1 MDVVPVMPEE
11 WKHPPFG
18 AEVHDGKIYAR
29 GAQDMKCIG
38 IQYLE
43 AIRRLKENNVQ
54 LQRTIH
60 CSFVP
65 DEEIGGAVGM
75 KQFVKSKTFKE
86 LNIGMALDEG
96 LPSVD
101 DRFLVYYGERCM
113 WHVTFHCPGQ
123 PGHGSL
129 LLKDTAAE
137 KLHNLMSKIMQ
148 HRAEQV
154 RLLDSDPDLTI
165 GDVMTVNVTIL
176 NGGQQANVLP
186 SELTMTMDC
195 RIPVTSDID
204 EWSKTL
210 DTWCAESGE
219 GIYMVQSR
227 FENAKPTDISDENPY
242 WMRFKESVDDMGLQI
257 ETRIFPGGTDS
268 RFLREMG
275 IPALGFSPIINHP
288 VLLHDTDEYLAES
301 MFLRGIEIYMKL
313 ISSLGDI
320 ANDEN

>member
-1 MDVVPVMPEE
+1 MQRLANEIKLPVQVIEPVASKPVVIISWLGQSPNLPSVLLNSHMDVVPVMPEE

-113 WHVTFHCPGQ
+113 WR
-123 PGHGSL
+123 
-129 LLKDTAAE
+129 K
-137 KLHNLMSKIMQ
+137 
-148 HRAEQV
+148 
-154 RLLDSDPDLTI
+154 
-165 GDVMTVNVTIL
+165 
-176 NGGQQANVLP
+176 
-186 SELTMTMDC
+186 
-195 RIPVTSDID
+195 
-204 EWSKTL
+204 
-210 DTWCAESGE
+210 
-219 GIYMVQSR
+219 
-227 FENAKPTDISDENPY
+227 
-242 WMRFKESVDDMGLQI
+242 
-257 ETRIFPGGTDS
+257 
-268 RFLREMG
+268 
-275 IPALGFSPIINHP
+275 
-288 VLLHDTDEYLAES
+288 
-301 MFLRGIEIYMKL
+301 
-313 ISSLGDI
+313 
-320 ANDEN
+320 